1 MLCSID
7 MKVTQWQEMGKN
19 EVIEMVGAKTQQD
32 ALIEQQLY
40 TIAAPEP
47 PPLAVASD
55 VDIKNTSG
63 GDDECA
69 VHRPPHTQAISQ
81 CS

>member
-1 MLCSID
+1 MHCSID
-7 MKVTQWQEMGKN
+7 MKVPQWQEIGKN
-19 EVIEMVGAKTQQD
+19 EVIEMAGAKTQQD

-47 PPLAVASD
+47 PPLAVTSD
-55 VDIKNTSG
+55 VDMKTAST